1 LYAKYL
7 NAIRDANAYLQLE
20 SKLLS
25 PHKENLKSLH
35 SDWIGSTHYMHNL
48 GKDRDT
54 QEQIDLKLFD
64 LQRRLSDVPVY
75 IQRTL
80 YRMYGDPV
88 EQVILEL
95 QNLKITDACLNLV
108 SQDDKDMLS
117 DWWLDE

>member
-1 LYAKYL
+1 
-7 NAIRDANAYLQLE
+7 
-20 SKLLS
+20 
-25 PHKENLKSLH
+25 
-35 SDWIGSTHYMHNL
+35 MHNL

-80 YRMYGDPV
+80 YRMYGDTV

>member
-1 LYAKYL
+1 
-7 NAIRDANAYLQLE
+7 
-20 SKLLS
+20 
-25 PHKENLKSLH
+25 
-35 SDWIGSTHYMHNL
+35 MHNL